1 MEREGRG
8 RAVRKRKYER
18 REGAREGKRERKR
31 KCERREGDKGRVGG
45 ERGERKSS
53 EGQG

>member
-45 ERGERKSS
+45 DWREREKEER
-53 EGQG
+53 